1 MNSKLISF
9 DEMKKRTKEF
19 YESLDV
25 IVSDEHI
32 EEAVISLSMA
42 QYVKE
47 FNENKNN
54 INKNISLKNN
64 HKALS
69 TVGDAVCEAYWM
81 LNKYR
86 IDSSQEILTD
96 EKTIL
101 RNDHLNIIGKKML
114 EGRLF
119 ATNNDL
125 DSNNEIENKKS
136 YATAFEAIIGFVS
149 LINLDKAFE
158 ILQIYLK

>member
-1 MNSKLISF
+1 
-9 DEMKKRTKEF
+9 
-19 YESLDV
+19 
-25 IVSDEHI
+25 
-32 EEAVISLSMA
+32 
-42 QYVKE
+42 
-47 FNENKNN
+47 
-54 INKNISLKNN
+54 
-64 HKALS
+64 
-69 TVGDAVCEAYWM
+69 M

-86 IDSSQEILTD
+86 IDSSQERLTG
-96 EKTIL
+96 EKIIL
-101 RNDHLNIIGKKML
+101 RNDHLNIIGKKLL

-158 ILQIYLK
+158 ILKIYLK